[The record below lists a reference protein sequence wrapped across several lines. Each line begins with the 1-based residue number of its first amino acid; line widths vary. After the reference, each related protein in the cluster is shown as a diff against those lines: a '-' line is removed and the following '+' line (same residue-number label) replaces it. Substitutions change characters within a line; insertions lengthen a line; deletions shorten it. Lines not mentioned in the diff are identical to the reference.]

1 MYVEHQQCIVLN
13 LSREKIPASQVRHL
27 LAPLCRD
34 YFLYAGISSPV
45 RSIEELKFAFLQAE
59 LALEKAFYLHNE
71 RWAVPF
77 SACVLDYLLKHIPPE
92 LPPGYLAA
100 PELLALM
107 EYDREKNTQYFPTL
121 RAFLLNE
128 RDISKTS
135 KAMIIHRTTLV
146 YRLKKI
152 QSMTSI
158 NLDDPEERLYLLL
171 SLRLLESADG
181 CF

>member
-100 PELLALM
+100 PELPAHNQYQSERPGGTALSASFAPSAGVGRRIFLNVFQRFFDSECLLM
-107 EYDREKNTQYFPTL
+107 ENRFQ
-121 RAFLLNE
+121 
-128 RDISKTS
+128 I
-135 KAMIIHRTTLV
+135 
-146 YRLKKI
+146 
-152 QSMTSI
+152 
-158 NLDDPEERLYLLL
+158 LL
-171 SLRLLESADG
+171 SVISNPHAES
-181 CF
+181 